1 MHVDW
6 QVKHYNDLSLNEF
19 HDLIALRIAVFVIEQ
34 NCPYQELDG
43 KDKKSY
49 HLICRNGNGT
59 IVSTARI
66 IPPGIAYPQ
75 VAIGRVVADASAR
88 GLGLGHELMRQ
99 CMRFIVDEFGKV
111 PVILSAQKHLENYYA
126 SHGFVSTG
134 KEYLEDNIPHVE
146 MIYTPKEVH

>member
-1 MHVDW
+1 MHFDW
-6 QVKHYNDLSLNEF
+6 KVKHYNDLSLNEF
-19 HDLIALRIAVFVIEQ
+19 HDIIALRIAVFVIEQ

-49 HLICRNGNGT
+49 HLICRNDNGE

-66 IPPGIAYPQ
+66 IPPGVAYTQ
-75 VAIGRVVADASAR
+75 VAIGRVVIADSAR

-99 CMRFIVDEFGKV
+99 CMHFIVEEFGQV
-111 PVILSAQKHLENYYA
+111 PVILSAQKHLKNYYA
-126 SHGFVSTG
+126 SHGFASTG